1 MRRLLLPLC
10 VCLLAATAAARVIS
24 YAPYSDRL
32 CMPAVQHR
40 GARHFALVEFPN
52 NGVYTYGQVVLYDTK
67 GSEEPR
73 VVYPV
78 GGGYSTIF
86 AAAVREDDQQ
96 LAILLQTDYAK
107 FVLSVDGGNSWKSLA
122 NVYIYNALM
131 SPYRDVTDAGGPYV
145 RARHGRVRV
154 GTRDVPFILDSG
166 AGVVYAISA
175 NGTSSWIFSGR
186 LVGTS
191 RDGATLLVNSSY
203 FLGTIDLIS
212 GKGRF
217 LGYLPILGQS
227 VEGWITPAGNA
238 YVEIYNGDSDTG
250 IYYFD
255 GAETFLA
262 GNTDYSPTTVFPN
275 VPPIR
280 RGGTYFAVPTADYS
294 GAWLIARTNATTLSL
309 HTAAKGL
316 VKQWDDF
323 TAPEVEA
330 LHPGSSGKTVLVQVH
345 RPRVTLDQ
353 SLFKDPA
360 LAVWHVGDPAPK
372 FYDELFLVETA
383 AKGFV
388 RVDADAVES
397 GEPFVFDSGIERPTS
412 SGGISAAPPG
422 AGGSDVIQEWGVVH
436 ASLAQRLVLPGA
448 ARTPGAFGSF
458 WATDVTFYN
467 PSDASVN
474 VAVRYAP
481 NGGGVADDDGRAA
494 PARGPPR
501 QRRAARPLR
510 RRERR
515 RRALH
520 HARRRDGDQRR
531 QSDVLAVGQRLV
543 RLRDE
548 RHRRLRRDRAALP
561 GDVLGRGARAE
572 FPHDPDADRR
582 LRPRPR
588 GRGDGVAAARRDAR
602 RQRRRADARAAA
614 GQLPQR
620 RAARAARHGRGA
632 GRAADARRGHRQRL
646 RHRQSHQRRHVLPA
660 RHLRLGRAHDP
671 RHRPRRRRERHAVP
685 QRSVHLQQQRVAEV
699 RERAGDDVGR
709 LADGDAGVPAH
720 GARGA
725 RRPRRPLHALE
736 AHRHRPHARLEQRRG
751 ERSVGARH
759 VAHVHDGPERRDVRL
774 SPAAAEQLPVR
785 LRRRHAGDPRR
796 LAAAPLPHERRPRR
810 RDALRQL
817 RREVARAHR
826 HHRPRRRHDRLVR
839 DRRPRRRRP
848 ADERPAARPRPP
860 RCQYARADPHHGDP
874 RNARRVRGGDRQRH
888 ERCGVLRDEFSFEAV
903 TKKGA
908 GRGSQGTGVVLV
920 VARTTT
926 CALPGPRRCAAIW
939 KTSAG
944 CTTPICRKDSAP
956 SRFPT
961 PLRARSRMRQRI
973 GPGSGPSPPRRVT
986 RKRKAALSGA
996 TTCTRPSCSAPCA
1009 WRRWSPALP
1018 SASPAT
1024 PSGTP
1029 PPRTCSPRPRHPDYP
1044 GAPRP
1049 PRRRHDDD
1057 LHPRPQPRCPRRP
1070 QSLNP
1075 L

>member
-67 GSEEPR
+67 GIEEPR

-372 FYDELFLVETA
+372 FYDELFLVETT
-383 AKGFV
+383 AKAFV
-388 RVDADAVES
+388 HVDADAVES

-481 NGGGVADDDGRAA
+481 NGGGVAAA
-494 PARGPPR
+494 ESPTTTVA
-501 QRRAARPLR
+501 
-510 RRERR
+510 
-515 RRALH
+515 
-520 HARRRDGDQRR
+520 
-531 QSDVLAVGQRLV
+531 
-543 RLRDE
+543 
-548 RHRRLRRDRAALP
+548 
-561 GDVLGRGARAE
+561 
-572 FPHDPDADRR
+572 
-582 LRPRPR
+582 LRPR
-588 GRGDGVAAARRDAR
+588 
-602 RQRRRADARAAA
+602 
-614 GQLPQR
+614 
-620 RAARAARHGRGA
+620 
-632 GRAADARRGHRQRL
+632 
-646 RHRQSHQRRHVLPA
+646 
-660 RHLRLGRAHDP
+660 
-671 RHRPRRRRERHAVP
+671 
-685 QRSVHLQQQRVAEV
+685 EV
-699 RERAGDDVGR
+699 RLVNDV
-709 LADGDAGVPAH
+709 
-720 GARGA
+720 
-725 RRPRRPLHALE
+725 LHALFGVESGGGALYITPDVGTAINVASRTYSQSDKGSYGFAMNGIDVFAAIGPRFPATFSAAVLGPNFRTNLTLTDVSGRATE
-736 AHRHRPHARLEQRRG
+736 AAVTAWLPLGATRDG
-751 ERSVGARH
+751 SV
-759 VAHVHDGPERRDVRL
+759 
-774 SPAAAEQLPVR
+774 
-785 LRRRHAGDPRR
+785 
-796 LAAAPLPHERRPRR
+796 AAPTLGQQQVNFLN
-810 RDALRQL
+810 DALRVPRDMSAALVVQPTRGEAIASVFAIDNL
-817 RREVARAHR
+817 TNDATFFPPDISASVVRMIPVIGHVDGANGTQYRSDLFIFNNSASQKFVNVQATMWDGSPTATQVYPLTAHEVRVVPDVLFTLWKRTGIARMRVWSSGAANDPSVRVTSRTYTTDANGGTYGFLMPPLNSFQSGSAGDTLEILGASLQRRFRTNVGLVDVTRCDNCGVKSHARIDIIDHGGATI
-826 HHRPRRRHDRLVR
+826 DSFETDV
-839 DRRPRRRRP
+839 
-848 ADERPAARPRPP
+848 PAAGGLQMNDLLHARGLPDANTPVLIRITVI
-860 RCQYARADPHHGDP
+860 RGMLGAYAAVIDNGTNDP
-874 RNARRVRGGDRQRH
+874 AYY
-888 ERCGVLRDEFSFEAV
+888 
-903 TKKGA
+903 
-908 GRGSQGTGVVLV
+908 
-920 VARTTT
+920 
-926 CALPGPRRCAAIW
+926 AAN
-939 KTSAG
+939 
-944 CTTPICRKDSAP
+944 
-956 SRFPT
+956 
-961 PLRARSRMRQRI
+961 L
-973 GPGSGPSPPRRVT
+973 
-986 RKRKAALSGA
+986 
-996 TTCTRPSCSAPCA
+996 
-1009 WRRWSPALP
+1009 
-1018 SASPAT
+1018 ASK
-1024 PSGTP
+1024 
-1029 PPRTCSPRPRHPDYP
+1029 
-1044 GAPRP
+1044 
-1049 PRRRHDDD
+1049 
-1057 LHPRPQPRCPRRP
+1057 Q
-1070 QSLNP
+1070 
-1075 L
+1075 

>member
-67 GSEEPR
+67 GIEEPR

-360 LAVWHVGDPAPK
+360 LAVW
-372 FYDELFLVETA
+372 
-383 AKGFV
+383 
-388 RVDADAVES
+388 
-397 GEPFVFDSGIERPTS
+397 
-412 SGGISAAPPG
+412 
-422 AGGSDVIQEWGVVH
+422 
-436 ASLAQRLVLPGA
+436 
-448 ARTPGAFGSF
+448 
-458 WATDVTFYN
+458 
-467 PSDASVN
+467 
-474 VAVRYAP
+474 
-481 NGGGVADDDGRAA
+481 NGGGVAAA
-494 PARGPPR
+494 ESPTTTVA
-501 QRRAARPLR
+501 
-510 RRERR
+510 
-515 RRALH
+515 
-520 HARRRDGDQRR
+520 
-531 QSDVLAVGQRLV
+531 
-543 RLRDE
+543 
-548 RHRRLRRDRAALP
+548 
-561 GDVLGRGARAE
+561 
-572 FPHDPDADRR
+572 
-582 LRPRPR
+582 LRPR
-588 GRGDGVAAARRDAR
+588 
-602 RQRRRADARAAA
+602 
-614 GQLPQR
+614 
-620 RAARAARHGRGA
+620 
-632 GRAADARRGHRQRL
+632 
-646 RHRQSHQRRHVLPA
+646 
-660 RHLRLGRAHDP
+660 
-671 RHRPRRRRERHAVP
+671 
-685 QRSVHLQQQRVAEV
+685 EV
-699 RERAGDDVGR
+699 RLVNDV
-709 LADGDAGVPAH
+709 
-720 GARGA
+720 
-725 RRPRRPLHALE
+725 LHALFGVESGGGALYITPDVGTAINVASRTYSQSDKGSYGFAMNGIDVFAAIGPRFPATFSAAVLGPNFRTNLTLTDVSGRATE
-736 AHRHRPHARLEQRRG
+736 AAVTAWLPLGATRDG
-751 ERSVGARH
+751 SV
-759 VAHVHDGPERRDVRL
+759 
-774 SPAAAEQLPVR
+774 
-785 LRRRHAGDPRR
+785 
-796 LAAAPLPHERRPRR
+796 AAPTLGQQQVNFLN
-810 RDALRQL
+810 DALRVPRDMSAALVVQPTRGEAIASVFAIDNL
-817 RREVARAHR
+817 TNDATFFPPDISASVVRMIPVIGHVDGANGTQYRSDLFIFNNSASQKFVNVQATMWDGSPTATQVYPLTAHEVRVVPDVLFTLWKRTGIARMRVWSSGAANDPSVRVTSRTYTTDANGGTYGFLMPPLNSFQSGSAGDTLEILGASLQRRFRTNVGLVDVTRCDKCGVKSHARIDIIDHGGATI
-826 HHRPRRRHDRLVR
+826 DSFETDV
-839 DRRPRRRRP
+839 
-848 ADERPAARPRPP
+848 PAAGGLQMNDLLHARGLPDANTPVLIRITVI
-860 RCQYARADPHHGDP
+860 RGMLGAYAAVIDNGTNDP
-874 RNARRVRGGDRQRH
+874 AYY
-888 ERCGVLRDEFSFEAV
+888 
-903 TKKGA
+903 
-908 GRGSQGTGVVLV
+908 
-920 VARTTT
+920 
-926 CALPGPRRCAAIW
+926 AAN
-939 KTSAG
+939 
-944 CTTPICRKDSAP
+944 
-956 SRFPT
+956 
-961 PLRARSRMRQRI
+961 L
-973 GPGSGPSPPRRVT
+973 
-986 RKRKAALSGA
+986 
-996 TTCTRPSCSAPCA
+996 
-1009 WRRWSPALP
+1009 
-1018 SASPAT
+1018 ASK
-1024 PSGTP
+1024 
-1029 PPRTCSPRPRHPDYP
+1029 
-1044 GAPRP
+1044 
-1049 PRRRHDDD
+1049 
-1057 LHPRPQPRCPRRP
+1057 Q
-1070 QSLNP
+1070 
-1075 L
+1075 